1 MTRCTTR
8 AGRTASCCGAGGA
21 KVHHVHYPSMIHGF
35 FGMVGQIDAA
45 EVAQDEVAGQLKL
58 AFA

>member
-1 MTRCTTR
+1 
-8 AGRTASCCGAGGA
+8 
-21 KVHHVHYPSMIHGF
+21 MIHGF